1 MVVEANLAA
10 EPPLRRF
17 RGTYIR
23 PLVPSDYE
31 QLYVAE
37 FIHLHSSWRSRGVT
51 APMSGFEELV
61 SRGVAAQVLSL
72 VQSSQGESLSGWFQL
87 YNVELEHR
95 IGFLGAARFGDS
107 PLGFAFGAMLFI
119 DHVFAAFDLEQLLI
133 EVPEFNMHVVDAWRD
148 EVLEV
153 AVIPSRVFAHGRR
166 WNLHVFSLSPEAFRS
181 SAVWQML
188 RAEKSAMSHDLR

>member
-1 MVVEANLAA
+1 MTGRADPAA
-10 EPPLRRF
+10 QPPRRQF
-17 RGTYIR
+17 RGTYVR
-23 PLVPSDYE
+23 PLMPSDYE

-72 VQSSQGESLSGWFQL
+72 SQSGQHESLSGWFQL

-95 IGFLGAARFGDS
+95 IGFLGVARFGDDTLS
-107 PLGFAFGAMLFI
+107 FGSGAMLFI
-119 DHVFAAFDLEQLLI
+119 DHSFAAFDLEQLLI
-133 EVPEFNMHVVDAWRD
+133 EVPEFNLHVVDGWRE

-153 AVIPSRVFAHGRR
+153 AVIPSRVFVHGRR
-166 WNLHVFSLSPEAFRS
+166 WNVHVFSLSPDHFRRS
-181 SAVWQML
+181 MA
-188 RAEKSAMSHDLR
+188 